1 MLDYWPS
8 PLPSVDRA
16 VVMVEQAIMAMITG
30 VNDQGVEEIRCDC
43 FELLC
48 GSRVGFSWKRK
59 GETPVSDRLI
69 LLRCLSATPYYC

>member
-1 MLDYWPS
+1 VEVKAREREKRSRHMLDYWPS
-8 PLPSVDRA
+8 PLHSVDRA

-48 GSRVGFSWKRK
+48 GSRAGFS
-59 GETPVSDRLI
+59 
-69 LLRCLSATPYYC
+69 